1 MLSTWKMTFPHLA
14 TRWRKH
20 KVCWMGVLYWSHW
33 AAALLFT
40 NRIISYPT
48 RENVTWD
55 ENSLIWVANYSSLF
69 TLLHLNHVVCTLIG
83 ECVVIFSLYPHS
95 SSVNTDVA
103 EIVWVKLT
111 DKQPALHICFAAHI
125 LKSWSL
131 CWSWLWASGFCL
143 SCSFSW
149 AFYCAMFA
157 LIRFFSAGLLLL
169 CLATTITS
177 TPFLLGVSWSLWFLM
192 LAYLASE
199 KKLIKY
205 FKCF

>member
-1 MLSTWKMTFPHLA
+1 MTIQEDSPGKMTFPHLA

-55 ENSLIWVANYSSLF
+55 ENSLIWAANYSSLF

-131 CWSWLWASGFCL
+131 CWSCLWASGFCVC
-143 SCSFSW
+143 CSFSW
-149 AFYCAMFA
+149 AFYCAMFT
-157 LIRFFSAGLLLL
+157 LIRFFPLVCCSSVWPPPSHPLLFFWEWADRCDFW
-169 CLATTITS
+169 CLHI
-177 TPFLLGVSWSLWFLM
+177 
-192 LAYLASE
+192 
-199 KKLIKY
+199 
-205 FKCF
+205 

>member
-1 MLSTWKMTFPHLA
+1 MTFPHLA

-55 ENSLIWVANYSSLF
+55 ENSLIWTANYSSFFHSTPPKPRRLY
-69 TLLHLNHVVCTLIG
+69 TNRWVCRH
-83 ECVVIFSLYPHS
+83 IFSVSTFIECKHRCS
-95 SSVNTDVA
+95 WN
-103 EIVWVKLT
+103 WVKLT

-131 CWSWLWASGFCL
+131 CWSCLWASGFCVC
-143 SCSFSW
+143 CSFSW

-157 LIRFFSAGLLLL
+157 LIRFFPLVCCS
-169 CLATTITS
+169 S
-177 TPFLLGVSWSLWFLM
+177 V
-192 LAYLASE
+192 
-199 KKLIKY
+199 
-205 FKCF
+205 